1 MQDIKYKRVAL
12 IKWCTMCDIKSSR
25 SGHTLRMGT
34 EIIASQE
41 YQNNSRYHFLRTVSM
56 PIARIDIHDEVN
68 M

>member
-1 MQDIKYKRVAL
+1 
-12 IKWCTMCDIKSSR
+12 MCDIKSSR

-56 PIARIDIHDEVN
+56 PVARIDIHDEVN